1 MLTPTYIAIFAGGYI
16 IRHLLGIAFKRMF
29 KKRMPDLFG
38 GAEFLITK
46 GEVKE
51 IVVSFD
57 GGRTWFLRT
66 STGWSK
72 VNHDFVKKAMDKNVT
87 DNPIANHSPGHPTV
101 S

>member
-1 MLTPTYIAIFAGGYI
+1 MTWTYIAIFAGGYI
-16 IRHLLGIAFKRMF
+16 IRHLLGIVFKRMF

-38 GAEFLITK
+38 GAEFIISK
-46 GEVKE
+46 ADVKE

-57 GGRTWFLRT
+57 AGRSWFLRT

-72 VNHDFVKKAMDKNVT
+72 VNHDFIRKILDKNVT
-87 DNPIANHSPGHPTV
+87 DNPQAHHPSSHPTI

>member
-1 MLTPTYIAIFAGGYI
+1 MILKLAVAFIIGYI
-16 IRHLLGIAFKRMF
+16 VRHLLGIAFKRIF

-38 GAEFLITK
+38 GAEFLVARSD
-46 GEVKE
+46 VKE

-57 GGRTWFLRT
+57 GGRQWFIRT

-72 VNHDFVKKAMDKNVT
+72 VNHDFIRKILDKNVT
-87 DNPIANHSPGHPTV
+87 DNPQAHHPSSHPTI

>member
-1 MLTPTYIAIFAGGYI
+1 MITYIAIFAGGYI

-38 GAEFLITK
+38 GAEFLISK
-46 GEVKE
+46 GDVRE

-57 GGRTWFLRT
+57 AGRSWFLRT

-72 VNHDFVKKAMDKNVT
+72 VNHDFIRKTLDKNAT
-87 DNPIANHSPGHPTV
+87 DNPQANHPSSHQTV